1 MQWPPWP
8 QVGVDGY
15 TEWIQLVADLT
26 VSSLGSWQWA
36 AGSVYYLLGLWSRLV
51 SSMPYLKG
59 DSPSLLE
66 TYVPRI
72 NQAYITSRCAR
83 LPIRVAQCLLHG
95 TPAANVMSVRR
106 AAVSGILAQSWG
118 HFLQHMAPSVDVMS
132 VDSAAAS
139 FVWSSG
145 LNCCHRCRLDSV
157 AAAVTGGS
165 EDPLDN
171 EEQVRW
177 GCYVFAS
184 ASAAELTT
192 PVAA

>member
-1 MQWPPWP
+1 MLHTR

-72 NQAYITSRCAR
+72 NQAYITSRCGST
-83 LPIRVAQCLLHG
+83 VD
-95 TPAANVMSVRR
+95 
-106 AAVSGILAQSWG
+106 
-118 HFLQHMAPSVDVMS
+118 QHYS
-132 VDSAAAS
+132 
-139 FVWSSG
+139 
-145 LNCCHRCRLDSV
+145 
-157 AAAVTGGS
+157 
-165 EDPLDN
+165 
-171 EEQVRW
+171 
-177 GCYVFAS
+177 
-184 ASAAELTT
+184 
-192 PVAA
+192 